1 MLEEGK
7 IIEIRFARG
16 RTAWK
21 MREKQ
26 HCVLLVFLESFWESS
41 ALLRQNEMSESLWQ
55 EPAETVAEF
64 VIMFVNFILKH
75 CP

>member
-1 MLEEGK
+1 MIEESQ

-16 RTAWK
+16 GTAWK
-21 MREKQ
+21 MRKKQ
-26 HCVLLVFLESFWESS
+26 HCVLLVFLESFWKSS

-55 EPAETVAEF
+55 EPAETAAEF